1 MGPGVVT
8 WMLTDLYTCSVA
20 VVPVWAL
27 GGMAMVPAVAL
38 CVSGPAT
45 QMLSLWAILW
55 LLGTLLL
62 NKKVC

>member
-20 VVPVWAL
+20 VVLVWAL

-38 CVSGPAT
+38 C
-45 QMLSLWAILW
+45 LWTSHANAVA
-55 LLGTLLL
+55 LGDSVAAGDT
-62 NKKVC
+62 VT